1 MRESVGGWF
10 LAALGETIMS
20 DVATQ
25 EEIELMVEWFGDH
38 LDRWLAKFLRTNS
51 ASSTKQWCF
60 ITTYN
65 LLETIQATGIRST
78 TTEQAACVRAEIAS
92 ALAQVVAC
100 TFVLAQTL
108 GIHPSELIRRGCSDF
123 ARFADKRHGVACIH
137 RLRQWAL
144 KRTKQGID
152 TGGNHKK
159 ALGLDRKGDDEK

>member
-25 EEIELMVEWFGDH
+25 EEIELMVEWF
-38 LDRWLAKFLRTNS
+38 
-51 ASSTKQWCF
+51 
-60 ITTYN
+60 
-65 LLETIQATGIRST
+65 LETIQATCIRST

-123 ARFADKRHGVACIH
+123 ARFADERHGVACIH